1 MNPYKQLG
9 LSEIINAAGKMTY
22 LGSSSLGESV
32 IEAMSEVARGYVDM
46 ERLKKNVG
54 ERTAEA
60 LGAEAA
66 CVTACCAAGIAV
78 SIAAVLTGENL
89 YRIESLP
96 KVTWKPSKIIVQKGH
111 MVNFGANIEQAI
123 RMTGAEIIEIG
134 TANSTKPYHLEGA
147 LDDEIAGVVHVI
159 SHHTVQNGML
169 GLENVIEIAHS
180 HHVPVIVDAA
190 AETDL
195 TYYTASGADL
205 VVFSGH
211 KAIGGPTSGVIVGKE
226 KLVRACQMQDKG
238 LARMMKVGKE
248 NIVGFYF
255 ALEEYLK
262 TDERQQVASLEKLV
276 KKLKEALDGL
286 NGIVTR
292 ISWDAT
298 RPIPRLQM
306 IVEKS
311 SPLTPRELI
320 VRLEAG
326 NPSIRT
332 RNHLIDERIIQF
344 DPREMKEDAIPVI
357 KERLE
362 NLFESK
368 A

>member
-22 LGSSSLGESV
+22 LGSSSLEESV
-32 IEAMSEVARGYVDM
+32 IEAMSQVARGYVDM
-46 ERLKKNVG
+46 EHLKQTVG
-54 ERTAEA
+54 RRTAEA

-78 SIAAVLTGENL
+78 SVAAVLTGEDL
-89 YRIESLP
+89 YRIERLP
-96 KVTWKPSKIIVQKGH
+96 RVTWKPCKIIVQKGH

-134 TANSTKPYHLEGA
+134 TANSTKSYHLEGA
-147 LDDEIAGVVHVI
+147 LDGEIAGIVHVI

-169 GLENVIEIAHS
+169 GLENVIEIAHR

-195 TYYTASGADL
+195 THYVASGADL

-248 NIVGFYF
+248 NIVGFCF
-255 ALEEYLK
+255 ALEKYLA
-262 TDERQQVASLEKLV
+262 TDEHQRTASLEKLV
-276 KKLKEALDGL
+276 ERLKEALDGL
-286 NGIVTR
+286 NGISTR

-306 IVEKS
+306 IVEKG
-311 SPLTPRELI
+311 SPSTPGQLI
-320 VRLEAG
+320 AKLEAG

-332 RNHLIDERIIQF
+332 RNHLMDEGIIQF

-357 KERLE
+357 KERLKKLLE
-362 NLFESK
+362 RK